1 MRTLQ
6 LCAIAPVKY
15 LRQEPGQE
23 GVALVVDQGWAPD
36 ASIEYITTINVSDE
50 STDEQALAEVRTICT
65 IHCAGQLQWVAGN
78 CPDLVADIA
87 AIYQTQI
94 RELSV

>member
-23 GVALVVDQGWAPD
+23 GVALIVDTSWVPEVGV
-36 ASIEYITTINVSDE
+36 EYITTVNVSDE
-50 STDEQALAEVRTICT
+50 SNDEQALAEVRTICA
-65 IHCAGQLQWVAGN
+65 IHCAGKLQWVSGN
-78 CPDLVADIA
+78 CPALVAAIA
-87 AIYQTQI
+87 AIYTAQI
-94 RELSV
+94 REFA